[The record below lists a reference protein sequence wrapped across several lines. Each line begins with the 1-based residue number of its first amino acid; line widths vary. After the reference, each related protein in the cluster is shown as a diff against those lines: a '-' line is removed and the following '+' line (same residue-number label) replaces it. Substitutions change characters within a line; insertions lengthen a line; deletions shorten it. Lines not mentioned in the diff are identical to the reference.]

1 MPAKTIFGRF
11 GPLLENQD
19 DKRLWGPLL
28 TVTLIDRQSVGKQS
42 DRPNVIADDLRGLV
56 DTGAQNSA
64 IDVDLAKR
72 LNLPVSRTG
81 NLNMLG
87 QLAPSNGYYFTLYFR
102 DIGTAYMTEGPGQ
115 PFISS
120 GSGFD
125 LVIGWDVLQHF
136 TLHIS
141 RRSEQ
146 VFLQYE
152 E

>member
-1 MPAKTIFGRF
+1 MPVKTIFGRF

-28 TVTLIDRQSVGKQS
+28 TVSLINPQSVARQP

-56 DTGAQNSA
+56 DTGAQNSS

-72 LNLPVSRTG
+72 LDLPVSRTG
-81 NLNMLG
+81 DLNLLG
-87 QLAPSNGYYFTLYFR
+87 QLVPSNGYYFTLYFR
-102 DIGTAYMTEGPGQ
+102 DLAIAYSTEGPGQ
-115 PFISS
+115 AFVSS

-146 VFLQYE
+146 VFLQTE